1 MSQSE
6 LALENEVLRE
16 KIKRLEEANNMD
28 KKIDDFV
35 DKWFE
40 ENKDMIDIGEIEIC
54 GRYKI
59 DIIPDEIE
67 KRIYQKVLKILIAF
81 IARGII

>member
-59 DIIPDEIE
+59 DIIPDEVE

>member
-1 MSQSE
+1 MSRSE

-59 DIIPDEIE
+59 DIIPDEVE

>member
-1 MSQSE
+1 MSRSE

-59 DIIPDEIE
+59 DIIPDEVE
-67 KRIYQKVLKILIAF
+67 KRIYQKVS
-81 IARGII
+81 

>member
-16 KIKRLEEANNMD
+16 KIKRLEQANNMD

-40 ENKDMIDIGEIEIC
+40 ENKDMVDIGEIEIC

-59 DIIPDEIE
+59 DIIPDELE
-67 KRIYQKVLKILIAF
+67 KAIYKKVLKILIAF